1 MRKGAQIPQ
10 GLRTTTGTLL
20 SKRVA
25 ATESTEERRLSGCS
39 SGNKRPESRQEA
51 ADLIQ
56 RKEDD
61 RCPARR
67 RQDSESGCSLKKE
80 RQTLLM
86 DWMWEQKDGTKE

>member
-1 MRKGAQIPQ
+1 MRKGARSPQ
-10 GLRTTTGTLL
+10 GLRTTAGTLL
-20 SKRVA
+20 SERVG
-25 ATESTEERRLSGCS
+25 ATESAEERRLSGCS

-67 RQDSESGCSLKKE
+67 RQDSESRCSLKKE
-80 RQTLLM
+80 HQALLM
-86 DWMWEQKDGTKE
+86 DWMWEQTAGTKE